1 MNRTASWKSIT
12 VGAVM
17 AAMSFAGATTAQA
30 APAAPA
36 PATMAPAA
44 APAAAPQA
52 APAAAPP
59 AAAPAG
65 VTGTTTDCTTGGA
78 YAERCQT
85 NGSTAIHTAPRPTA
99 YVRPSLQDLLS
110 HPLAD

>member
-36 PATMAPAA
+36 PAPATMAPA
-44 APAAAPQA
+44 A

-65 VTGTTTDCTTGGA
+65 VTGTTTDCTAGGA
-78 YAERCQT
+78 YAKRCQT
-85 NGSTAIHTAPRPTA
+85 NGSTAIHTAPRITA
-99 YVRPSLQDLLS
+99 PVMPSLQELLS

>member
-17 AAMSFAGATTAQA
+17 AAMSFAGATTA
-30 APAAPA
+30 
-36 PATMAPAA
+36 
-44 APAAAPQA
+44 QA

>member
-1 MNRTASWKSIT
+1 MNRTASWKIIT

-36 PATMAPAA
+36 PATM
-44 APAAAPQA
+44 